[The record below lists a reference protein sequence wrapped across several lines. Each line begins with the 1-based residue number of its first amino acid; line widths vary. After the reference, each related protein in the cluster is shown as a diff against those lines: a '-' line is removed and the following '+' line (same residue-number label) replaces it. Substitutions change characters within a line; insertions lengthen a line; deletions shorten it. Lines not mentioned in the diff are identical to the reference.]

1 MSGLIATRGTD
12 ERKAIRN
19 LIDFRLR
26 GFSLVKSF
34 FVGTIITLQD
44 IEAIYL
50 GKEVEE
56 DKWTIVK
63 KVLKER
69 MTKD

>member
-1 MSGLIATRGTD
+1 MIATRGSD
-12 ERKAIRN
+12 ERKVIRN

-34 FVGTIITLQD
+34 FVGTNISLQD

-50 GKEVEE
+50 GKELEE